1 MNARHHAWIPPIPSP
16 RRGGLGRGDAAGKR
30 PAFTLIEIVLAIGL
44 AAVVVYLL
52 TIAMEL
58 YMVSVDSQ
66 RTRVES
72 AQLARTLLDQI
83 AADLT
88 AATLDAPAA
97 AGGGAGGFPGGPG
110 GQPNQPGG
118 SSPGG
123 GPPGGNGG
131 GGGGGGGFASGSG
144 PPNSSGAPPGGGT
157 SGPGGAMAG
166 AGAPRSTHGV
176 RGNVEQIRIDRAAFA
191 NWERASRAV
200 ELDEDAAVGDVPVSV
215 RYFFVEGDR
224 QSAAGNAQLGVGRQ
238 AVGTAAAGLYR
249 ETIPT
254 AALPDDADLPTGS
267 RPPEGAKWELLAPEI
282 VAFSLAYY
290 NGTDLVD
297 EWDPLIDRGLPIG
310 VEITLTIAEPAFQSA
325 PDAEEERRLAEGR
338 YRQSELV
345 EYRRFVRLPFIEPAP
360 PAQALLPGPEQ
371 GGPQQA
377 GGGQPGQ
384 GGQGGAGGG
393 QPGGAQPGG
402 GT

>member
-1 MNARHHAWIPPIPSP
+1 VGRRSCISCVRRRRKAHHPSP
-16 RRGGLGRGDAAGKR
+16 FTGRGWRRRG
-30 PAFTLIEIVLAIGL
+30 AFTLIEIVLAIGL

-97 AGGGAGGFPGGPG
+97 PGGGAGGFPGGPG
-110 GQPNQPGG
+110 GQPNQPSG

-123 GPPGGNGG
+123 GPPGGN
-131 GGGGGGGFASGSG
+131 GGGGGGFASGSG
-144 PPNSSGAPPGGGT
+144 PPNSSGAPPGGGAG
-157 SGPGGAMAG
+157 GPGGAMAG

-176 RGNVEQIRIDRAAFA
+176 RGNIEQIRIDRAAFA
-191 NWERASRAV
+191 NWERASRVV
-200 ELDEDAAVGDVPVSV
+200 ELDEDASVGDVPISV

-224 QSAAGNAQLGVGRQ
+224 HSAAGNAQLGIGRQ
-238 AVGTAAAGLYR
+238 AVGAGAAGLYR

-254 AALPDDADLPTGS
+254 AALPDDAELPTGS
-267 RPPEGAKWELLAPEI
+267 RPPEGAKWELLAPEV
-282 VAFSLAYY
+282 VAFSLTYY
-290 NGTDLVD
+290 NGSELVD

-310 VEITLTIAEPAFQSA
+310 VEITLTIAEPSFQPA
-325 PDAEEERRLAEGR
+325 PDAEEVRRLAEGR

-345 EYRRFVRLPFIEPAP
+345 EYRRFVRLPFVEPSP
-360 PAQALLPGPEQ
+360 PAQALLPASEQ
-371 GGPQQA
+371 SGPQPG

-384 GGQGGAGGG
+384 GGAGG